1 MLQSLPTKYWRFD
14 CAGDVPYHE
23 HTDWSVWTILEFT
36 LHKTVNSIMNAA
48 SALFLQRN
56 YADVTMAEIAGQSGV
71 SKGAVYHHFS
81 SKEDL
86 YLAMMR
92 ADLSEKQQLFAQAV
106 ETTAPCRD
114 RLALL
119 TRSFFS
125 LSGDKRRLA
134 GLIRRDINAL
144 SDAARSELI
153 GRYQAA
159 LPNQIQAIIDDG
171 IQSGELNGRDPRL
184 LAWSFI
190 AIVETLL
197 SRYGD
202 EVLNEVEAKLDFVV
216 DLFMNGAAVQLQ
228 ETPIP

>member
-1 MLQSLPTKYWRFD
+1 MGQ
-14 CAGDVPYHE
+14 
-23 HTDWSVWTILEFT
+23 LELT

-48 SALFLQRN
+48 STLFLRRN
-56 YADVTMAEIAGQSGV
+56 YADVTMAEIAEQSGV

-106 ETTAPCRD
+106 GTTAPCRD

-125 LSGDKRRLA
+125 LPGDKRRLA

-144 SDAARSELI
+144 GDAARSELI

-159 LPNQIQAIIDDG
+159 LPNQIQVIINDG
-171 IQSGELNGRDPRL
+171 IQSGELTGRDPRL

-216 DLFMNGAAVQLQ
+216 DLFMNGAVTQSQ
-228 ETPIP
+228 ETPTA